1 MYVIW
6 FPGNIHVKT
15 DIILAYENIYLR
27 VTAVAKY
34 IVPLSPF
41 IGHPLK
47 LKCPVN
53 SAVCSSVHSLLK
65 IFEVQELISFSLIFC
80 MKLEV
85 TTSDFWKK
93 SLVGSGGPKMVKNWG
108 FWGFSK
114 NLIHSNV
121 LFLLEY
127 ESSNGLLLSAKIK
140 CLGKI

>member
-15 DIILAYENIYLR
+15 DIILAYEHMYLR

-41 IGHPLK
+41 IGHTLK
-47 LKCPVN
+47 RTCPVN

-65 IFEVQELISFSLIFC
+65 IFEVQELISVSLIFC
-80 MKLEV
+80 MKLDGHKLKEV
-85 TTSDFWKK
+85 ATSDFWKK

-108 FWGFSK
+108 FRGFNKKSDP
-114 NLIHSNV
+114 
-121 LFLLEY
+121 F
-127 ESSNGLLLSAKIK
+127 K
-140 CLGKI
+140 CTFFTWIWK